1 MKIRGCSLAMWA
13 AHDTFLFFKRSEAF
27 IIIIISFAV
36 VCWCR
41 NGDCPFRV
49 HTETETQRKVLGGE
63 RPEFSLF
70 LSLLLSFLLLFILSI
85 SLSCRSSSS
94 LIGAVQSADSPFMA
108 DGGRGVG
115 LLECWH
121 VPIRATV
128 LHYSISAREST
139 AVKASFISGLEL
151 S

>member
-1 MKIRGCSLAMWA
+1 MHFFHARFWRIFIIIQLKEVNFHVFQIRYWKKNTESKFYVCFPSLTLFIFFMLNCQKMKIRGCSLAMWA

-85 SLSCRSSSS
+85 SLSR
-94 LIGAVQSADSPFMA
+94 
-108 DGGRGVG
+108 VG
-115 LLECWH
+115 HPRL
-121 VPIRATV
+121 
-128 LHYSISAREST
+128 
-139 AVKASFISGLEL
+139 
-151 S
+151 

>member
-1 MKIRGCSLAMWA
+1 MTLF
-13 AHDTFLFFKRSEAF
+13 FLFFF
-27 IIIIISFAV
+27 LT
-36 VCWCR
+36 
-41 NGDCPFRV
+41 FRGFYHHHHKFCGGLLV
-49 HTETETQRKVLGGE
+49 QKWRLSIQGSHWNWDTEEGPRRWETRV
-63 RPEFSLF
+63 FSLSF
-70 LSLLLSFLLLFILSI
+70 SLTVFSFTLYSLHL